1 MTEFEPRNFLR
12 PCLLLLLR
20 DQSDY
25 GYRLVARLRPL
36 HDGDP
41 GRVYRALRELEGHG
55 LVRSQWQPSD
65 VGPARRRYV
74 ITPDGL
80 LMLDVLV
87 GGLAR
92 SHEVLHVFL
101 QRYQRLAPPTGR
113 ATGSATAGRT
123 ATAATS
129 CSRADGSR
137 GR

>member
-1 MTEFEPRNFLR
+1 MTEVEPRNFLQ
-12 PCLLLLLR
+12 PCLLLLLHEHP
-20 DQSDY
+20 DH
-25 GYRLVARLRPL
+25 GYELVARLRPL

-41 GRVYRALRELEGHG
+41 GGVYRALRELEGHG
-55 LVRSQWQPSD
+55 QVRSQWQLSD
-65 VGPARRRYV
+65 VGPVRRRYV

-80 LMLDVLV
+80 LMLDVLA

-101 QRYQRLAPPTGR
+101 QRYQRLSSPTGC
-113 ATGSATAGRT
+113 ATGSAAAGRT

-129 CSRADGSR
+129 CGRAGGSR